1 MGRLN
6 SILLKLQRVSDE
18 NQRGNHKIPLDKW
31 KSKHN
36 FPESVGCIKK
46 QF

>member
-18 NQRGNHKIPLDKW
+18 NQRGNHKIPLDK
-31 KSKHN
+31 
-36 FPESVGCIKK
+36 
-46 QF
+46 